1 MGFGHRRSTISENW
15 LGNHNN
21 DNIARFQRGRL
32 VSFQNPSPAGKNH
45 VVTNRWRWHLTFILA
60 TYVVL
65 SIAYSLSSPLYE
77 PTDELRHVR
86 YVRHL
91 IAHRSLPVQ
100 QQEAPRAQSHH
111 PPLYYTMGALVS
123 WWVPVTQDVYY
134 EPPSN
139 PHWTNR
145 HWEVSDDNKN
155 QYLHG
160 PEERFPFQGI
170 TLLVYIV
177 RWMTALLG
185 AGAVWLTYRLGLEVF
200 PDRPALAIGGTA
212 IIAFNPQ
219 FIYLSGAVNNDIP
232 ATLCG
237 AAVMLMCI
245 RLIRR
250 GPNLR
255 SDVIL
260 GLLYGLALL
269 TKFHLL
275 ALLVPIELAYAWVAW
290 RERNWR
296 VFLRANAV
304 ILSLTTFISG
314 WWFWRNYQLY
324 GDPTGIKKVNE
335 LWAGRPAGG
344 NWWAIRQGLP
354 YLWSSLWGRFGYG
367 QLPLPQVIYRGLLIF
382 CSLALAGYLL
392 PQQNGASYPVML
404 LLGVTCLVFVT
415 VVLYYIMIQPAGAMG
430 RFLFPVLPAFAL
442 LLVGGLQRFFTKR
455 MVWPMSIGVTVGMMA
470 LAIFTLVRVLAPAF
484 NPPRALSKSEIESL
498 PNPVHIQFGHLA
510 QLMGYRISPTT
521 IQPGETLN
529 VTLYWQA
536 LNRTDRNHVVFV
548 HLISEVGTMV
558 AQRDSYPGLGRY
570 PTINWEPGVTFAD
583 TYRVHVPETAY
594 TPDRV
599 VVQIGLYLPDGPR
612 IVTKDGQDAVQ
623 LSTVEILPQPGDF
636 PNSMHANFDNRIE
649 LVGYNLDRRT
659 AHPGGTL
666 HLTLYWRVL
675 AQMEKDYQ
683 AFVHILGSQDQIW
696 ANSDSLLIADEV
708 PSSQWEDG
716 RIIKETRTL
725 AVVDTTPVGF
735 YDIEVGLH
743 TPENGRLPVLAPGGH
758 RLGSRVLLSKI
769 RVID

>member
-1 MGFGHRRSTISENW
+1 MIAPRRPWPLIV
-15 LGNHNN
+15 
-21 DNIARFQRGRL
+21 IL
-32 VSFQNPSPAGKNH
+32 VA
-45 VVTNRWRWHLTFILA
+45 
-60 TYVVL
+60 YVVL

-91 IAHRSLPVQ
+91 IEYRALPVQ
-100 QQEAPRAQSHH
+100 HHDAPRAQSHH

-145 HWEVSDDNKN
+145 HWEVSNDNKN

-160 PEERFPFQGI
+160 PEEHFPFQGI
-170 TLLVYIV
+170 TLLVYVV

-185 AGAVWLTYRLGLEVF
+185 AGAVWMTHRLGLEVF
-200 PDRPALAIGGTA
+200 PDRPALAIGGAA
-212 IIAFNPQ
+212 ILAFNPQ

-232 ATLCG
+232 AALCG
-237 AAVMLMCI
+237 AAVILICI
-245 RLIRR
+245 QLIRR

-255 SDVIL
+255 SDVML
-260 GLLYGLALL
+260 GILYGLALL

-304 ILSLTTFISG
+304 ILGLTAFIAG

-335 LWAGRPAGG
+335 LWAGRPAEG

-382 CSLALAGYLL
+382 CSLALGGYLL
-392 PQQNGASYPVML
+392 PQRNGASYPVML
-404 LLGVTCLVFVT
+404 LLGVTCLVFVA
-415 VVLYYIMIQPAGAMG
+415 VILYYIMIQPAGAMG
-430 RFLFPVLPAFAL
+430 RFLFPALPAFAIL
-442 LLVGGLQRFFTKR
+442 LAGGLQRFFTQR
-455 MVWPMSIGVTVGMMA
+455 LVWPMSIGVTAGMMA
-470 LAIFTLVRVLAPAF
+470 LAIFTLVNVLAPAF
-484 NPPRALSKSEIESL
+484 ATPRALSKPEIENV
-498 PNPVHIQFGHLA
+498 PNSVNFQFEHMARLI
-510 QLMGYRISPTT
+510 GYRISPTT
-521 IQPGETLN
+521 LQPGETLN

-536 LNRTDRNHVVFV
+536 LNRTDFNHVVFV

-558 AQRDSYPGLGRY
+558 AQRDTYPGLGRY
-570 PTINWEPGVTFAD
+570 PTTIWDPGVTFAD

-594 TPDRV
+594 APDRAT
-599 VVQIGLYLPDGPR
+599 VQIGLYLPGGPR
-612 IVTKDGQDAVQ
+612 LVTRDGQNTVP
-623 LSTVEILPQPGDF
+623 LSTIEIRPRPGGF
-636 PNSMHANFDNRIE
+636 PNPMHANFGDKIA
-649 LVGYNLDRRT
+649 LVGYTLNQRT
-659 AHPGGTL
+659 AKPGEML
-666 HLTLYWRVL
+666 QLTLYWHAL
-675 AQMEKDYQ
+675 TSMEKDYQ
-683 AFVHILGSQDQIW
+683 AFAHILGDDDQIW
-696 ANSDSLLIADEV
+696 ANSDILLTADGV
-708 PSSQWEDG
+708 PTSHWENEQ
-716 RIIKETRTL
+716 ITKEKYTL
-725 AVVDTTPVGF
+725 TLVPTTPSDF

-743 TPENGRLPVLAPGGH
+743 APGSERLPVLAPDGH

-769 RVID
+769 RVVDR